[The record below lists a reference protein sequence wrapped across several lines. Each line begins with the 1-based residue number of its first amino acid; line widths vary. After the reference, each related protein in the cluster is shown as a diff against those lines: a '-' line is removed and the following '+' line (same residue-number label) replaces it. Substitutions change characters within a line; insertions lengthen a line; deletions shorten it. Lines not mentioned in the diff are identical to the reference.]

1 MASYVAPVRDI
12 RFALD
17 AIADLPKLLSLPA
30 FAHVDSP
37 TVDDLLREY
46 GRFCEE
52 VFAPLNRSGDL
63 MTSTHDPV
71 SGVVTTAP
79 GFVDAYKQYLDAGW
93 NAVPFDPDHGG
104 GGFPW
109 VINLAMQ
116 EMMNSAN
123 LGFALGPLLTQGAI
137 DALTHLGTEEQQET
151 YLRKMV
157 SGEWT
162 GTMNLTEPQAG
173 SDVGALTAKAVPA
186 DDGTWRIFGQKIFI
200 TYGEHDMTSN
210 IVHLVLARTPGG
222 PAGTKGISL
231 FIVPKF
237 LLDDDGNPGVANDV
251 RCVSI
256 EHKLGIKASPTCV
269 MAYGDTG
276 EGAVGYLLGQEFQGM
291 RGMFIM
297 MNNARLSVGVQGLSI
312 AERAYQ
318 DAAQYALERVQGRP
332 IGGQLGDTIIGHP
345 DVRRMLLTMRSQIE
359 AVRGVT
365 YLNANLLD
373 VAKHD
378 SDADVRQNAQELADI
393 LTPISKG
400 WGTDLGVEIASLAVQ
415 VYGGMGFI
423 EETGVAQHYRD
434 ARILPIYEG
443 TNGIQALDLVGRKLG
458 LRGGAAFA
466 QMLDSVEASAAELA
480 SADLGQMADG
490 LSCAVG
496 SIRKTATAIGTSEQV
511 AVMSGATAFLRAVSN
526 TVGGWM
532 MARQALAARAAL
544 AAGDDSDGYYQ
555 AKLVTAQFFYEQILV
570 TVDGLCQQTLAG
582 SEAVMA
588 LRPDQ
593 FASR

>member
-12 RFALD
+12 RFTLD
-17 AIADLPKLLSLPA
+17 AMADLQKLLSLPA
-30 FAHVDSP
+30 FAHVDSA
-37 TVDDLLREY
+37 TVDELLSEY

-52 VFAPLNRSGDL
+52 VFAPLNRSGDIV
-63 MTSTHDPV
+63 TSTHDPV
-71 SGVVTTAP
+71 TGIVTTAP

-137 DALTHLGTEEQQET
+137 DALTHIGSEEQQES
-151 YLRKMV
+151 YLRKLV

-162 GTMNLTEPQAG
+162 ATMNLTEPQAG
-173 SDVGALTAKAVPA
+173 SDVGALTTKAVPA
-186 DDGTWRIFGQKIFI
+186 PDGTWRIFGQKIFI
-200 TYGEHDMTSN
+200 TYGEHDMTNN
-210 IVHLVLARTPGG
+210 IIHLVLARTPGA

-237 LLDDDGNPGVANDV
+237 VLDDNGEPGAANDV

-269 MAYGDTG
+269 MAYGDG

-291 RGMFIM
+291 RGMFVM

-318 DAAQYALERVQGRP
+318 DAVQYSLDRVQGRP
-332 IGGQLGDTIIGHP
+332 IGGRVGDTIIGHP

-378 SDADVRQNAQELADI
+378 ADADVRQKAQEFADI
-393 LTPISKG
+393 FTPISKG
-400 WGTDLGVEIASLAVQ
+400 WGTDLAVELASLAVQ
-415 VYGGMGFI
+415 VFGGMGFI

-466 QMLDSVEASAAELA
+466 QMLDMVEATAAELA
-480 SADLGQMADG
+480 SAEFGQMAAG
-490 LSCAVG
+490 LSAAVG
-496 SIRKTATAIGTSEQV
+496 SIRKTATALGSTEQV

-526 TVGGWM
+526 MVGGWM
-532 MARQALAARAAL
+532 MGRQALAAQAAISDG
-544 AAGDDSDGYYQ
+544 GDADGYYQ
-555 AKLVTAQFFYEQILV
+555 AKLVTARFFYEQVLI
-570 TVDGLCQQTLAG
+570 TVDGLCQQTVAG
-582 SEAVMA
+582 SEAIMA
-588 LRPDQ
+588 MRPDQ

>member
-17 AIADLPKLLSLPA
+17 VLADLPHLLTLPG
-30 FAHVDSP
+30 FEQIDSA
-37 TVDDLLREY
+37 TVDELLAEY

-52 VFAPLNRSGDL
+52 VFAPIDRDGDKVGARL
-63 MTSTHDPV
+63 DPTTNM
-71 SGVVTTAP
+71 VTTAP
-79 GFVDAYKQYLDAGW
+79 GFVAAYKQYLDAGW
-93 NAVPFDPDHGG
+93 NAVPFDPAHGG

-116 EMMNSAN
+116 EMMNGAN
-123 LGFALGPLLTQGAI
+123 LAFALGPLLTQGSI
-137 DALTHLGTEEQQET
+137 DALTHIGTEEQQEK

-173 SDVGALTAKAVPA
+173 SDVGALTTKALPA
-186 DDGTWRIFGQKIFI
+186 PDGSWRVFGQKIYI
-200 TYGEHDMTSN
+200 TYGEHDMTEN
-210 IVHLVLARTPGG
+210 IVHLVLARTPGA

-237 LLDDDGNPGVANDV
+237 VPNDDGTIGAKNDV
-251 RCVSI
+251 KCVSI
-256 EHKLGIKASPTCV
+256 EHKLGINGSPTCV
-269 MAYGDTG
+269 MAYGDDG
-276 EGAVGYLLGQEFQGM
+276 EGAIGFMIGEENAGM

-297 MNNARLSVGVQGLSI
+297 MNNARLSVGVQGLAV

-318 DAAQYALERVQGRP
+318 DAVQYAMERVQGRVVA
-332 IGGQLGDTIIGHP
+332 GGAGNTIIGHP
-345 DVRRMLLTMRSQIE
+345 DVRRMLLLMKSQIE
-359 AVRGVT
+359 AVRGLT
-365 YLNANLLD
+365 YLNAAALD
-373 VAKHD
+373 VARRHT
-378 SDADVRQNAQELADI
+378 DADTRQHASDLADVLI
-393 LTPISKG
+393 PMSKG

-415 VYGGMGFI
+415 VFGGMGFV

-458 LRGGAAFA
+458 LRGGAAFNDL
-466 QMLDSVEASAAELA
+466 LDAIEGTAGHLADAGLGDMSIEL
-480 SADLGQMADG
+480 SF
-490 LSCAVG
+490 AVG
-496 SIRKTATAIGTSEQV
+496 AVRKAATTLGGGEPLDA
-511 AVMSGATAFLRAVSN
+511 MSGATAFLRAAST

-532 MARQALAARAAL
+532 MGRQALAAHASAA
-544 AAGDDSDGYYQ
+544 DDDYSA
-555 AKLVTAQFFYEQILV
+555 AKLVTARFFFEQVLV
-570 TVDGLCQQTLAG
+570 GVEALCDQAVTG
-582 SEAVMA
+582 STSIMA

>member
-17 AIADLPKLLSLPA
+17 VQADLAGVLALPG
-30 FAHVDSP
+30 FEHVDSG
-37 TVDDLLREY
+37 TVDELLGEY

-52 VFAPLNRSGDL
+52 VFAPLNRSGDTV
-63 MTSTHDPV
+63 TSTYDPAT
-71 SGVVTTAP
+71 SKVTTAP
-79 GFVDAYKQYLDAGW
+79 GFVDAYQRYIDAGW
-93 NAVPFDPDHGG
+93 NAVPFDPAHGG

-116 EMMNSAN
+116 EMMNSSN
-123 LGFALGPLLTQGAI
+123 LGFALSPLLTQGAI
-137 DALTHLGTEEQQET
+137 DALTHIGSEEQQET

-173 SDVGALTAKAVPA
+173 SDVGALTTKAIPA
-186 DDGTWRIFGQKIFI
+186 EDGSYRLFGQKIYI

-210 IVHLVLARTPGG
+210 IIHMVLARIPGA

-237 LLDDDGNPGVANDV
+237 LVDDSGNAGAANDV

-256 EHKLGIKASPTCV
+256 EHKLGIKSSPTCV
-269 MAYGDTG
+269 MAYGDSG
-276 EGAVGYLLGQEFQGM
+276 EGAVGYMLGQENAGM

-297 MNNARLSVGVQGLSI
+297 MNNARLSVGVQGLAI

-318 DAAQYALERVQGRP
+318 DAVQYAMERVQGRVVATDA
-332 IGGQLGDTIIGHP
+332 GATIIGHP
-345 DVRRMLLTMRSQIE
+345 DVRRMLLMMKSQIE
-359 AVRGVT
+359 AVRGLT
-365 YLNANLLD
+365 YLNAQALD
-373 VAKHD
+373 TSHRHP
-378 SDADVRQNAQELADI
+378 DADVRERAAELADI
-393 LTPISKG
+393 LTPMSKG

-415 VYGGMGFI
+415 VFGGMGFI

-458 LRGGAAFA
+458 LRGGGVFA
-466 QMLDSVEASAAELA
+466 DLLSAIDGAV
-480 SADLGQMADG
+480 ADLGVAGLGDMAG
-490 LSCAVG
+490 ALSLAAGEVQKAALTLAG
-496 SIRKTATAIGTSEQV
+496 SDTT
-511 AVMSGATAFLRAVSN
+511 AVMSGATPFLRAAS
-526 TVGGWM
+526 TLVGGWM
-532 MARQALAARAAL
+532 MARQAIAAH
-544 AAGDDSDGYYQ
+544 AAGETDDYMT
-555 AKLVTAQFFYEQILV
+555 AKLVTARFYFEQILV
-570 TVDGLCQQTLAG
+570 GVDGLCHQAIAG
-582 SEAVMA
+582 SASIMA
-588 LRPDQ
+588 LKPEQ

>member
-17 AIADLPKLLSLPA
+17 VMADLPQLLSLPG
-30 FAHVDSP
+30 FTHVDSA
-37 TVDDLLREY
+37 TVDELLSEY

-52 VFAPLNRSGDL
+52 VFAPLDRSGDIV
-63 MTSTHDPV
+63 TSTHDAV
-71 SGVVTTAP
+71 TGAVTTAP

-93 NAVPFDPDHGG
+93 NAVPFDPAHGG

-137 DALTHLGTEEQQET
+137 DALTHIGTEEQQET

-173 SDVGALTAKAVPA
+173 SDVGALTTKAVPA
-186 DDGTWRIFGQKIFI
+186 ADGTWRIFGQKIFI
-200 TYGEHDMTSN
+200 TYGEHDMTNN
-210 IVHLVLARTPGG
+210 IIHLVLARTPGA

-231 FIVPKF
+231 FVVPKF
-237 LLDDDGNPGVANDV
+237 LLDDAGNPAAANDV
-251 RCVSI
+251 RCVGI

-269 MAYGDTG
+269 MAYGDAG
-276 EGAVGYLLGQEFQGM
+276 EGAVGYMLGQEFQGM
-291 RGMFIM
+291 RGMFVM
-297 MNNARLSVGVQGLSI
+297 MNNARLSVGVQGLSV

-318 DAAQYALERVQGRP
+318 NAAQYALERVQGRP
-332 IGGQLGDTIIGHP
+332 IGGQVGDSIIGHP

-359 AVRGVT
+359 AVRGLLF
-365 YLNANLLD
+365 LNARTLD
-373 VAKHD
+373 VSMHHA
-378 SDADVRQNAQELADI
+378 DASERERARELADV
-393 LTPISKG
+393 LTPLSKA
-400 WGTDLGVEIASLAVQ
+400 WGTDLAVEIASLAIQ

-423 EETGVAQHYRD
+423 EETGVAQQYRD

-443 TNGIQALDLVGRKLG
+443 TNGIQALDLVGRKMG
-458 LRGGAAFA
+458 MRGGAAFSD
-466 QMLDSVEASAAELA
+466 MLQLIEHTASDLA
-480 SADLGQMADG
+480 SAGLGEMAAG
-490 LSCAVG
+490 LSSAVAVVG
-496 SIRKTATAIGTSEQV
+496 KTAGALAGSQQV
-511 AVMSGATAFLRAVSN
+511 EVMSGATAFLRAVSN

-532 MARQALAARAAL
+532 MGRQALAAQAAV
-544 AAGDDSDGYYQ
+544 AAGADDGYYA
-555 AKLVTAQFFYEQILV
+555 AKLVTAQFYFEQILV
-570 TVDGLCQQTLAG
+570 TVDGLCQQTLCG
-582 SEAVMA
+582 SDAIMA

>member
-17 AIADLPKLLSLPA
+17 VQADLAGVLAMPGFEHVDTGTVDELLS
-30 FAHVDSP
+30 
-37 TVDDLLREY
+37 EY

-52 VFAPLNRSGDL
+52 VFAPLNRSGDTV
-63 MTSTHDPV
+63 TSTYDPTT
-71 SGVVTTAP
+71 SKVTTAP
-79 GFVDAYKQYLDAGW
+79 GFVDAYQQYIDAGW
-93 NAVPFDPDHGG
+93 NAVPFDPAHGG

-116 EMMNSAN
+116 EMMNSSN
-123 LGFALGPLLTQGAI
+123 LGFALSPLLTQGAI
-137 DALTHLGTEEQQET
+137 DALTHIGSEEQQET

-173 SDVGALTAKAVPA
+173 SDVGALTTKAVPA
-186 DDGTWRIFGQKIFI
+186 GDGTYRLFGQKIYI

-210 IVHLVLARTPGG
+210 IIHMVLARIPGA

-237 LLDDDGNPGVANDV
+237 LVDDNGNAGVANDV

-256 EHKLGIKASPTCV
+256 EHKLGIKSSPTCV
-269 MAYGDTG
+269 MAYGDSG
-276 EGAVGYLLGQEFQGM
+276 EGAVGYMLGQENAGM

-297 MNNARLSVGVQGLSI
+297 MNNARLSVGVQGLAI

-318 DAAQYALERVQGRP
+318 DAVQYAMERVQGRVVAADA
-332 IGGQLGDTIIGHP
+332 GATIIGHP
-345 DVRRMLLTMRSQIE
+345 DVRRMLLLMKSQIE
-359 AVRGVT
+359 AVRGLT
-365 YLNANLLD
+365 YLNAKALD
-373 VAKHD
+373 TANHHP
-378 SDADVRQNAQELADI
+378 DAEVRQRSAELADI
-393 LTPISKG
+393 LTPMSKG

-415 VYGGMGFI
+415 VFGGMGFI

-458 LRGGAAFA
+458 LRGGGVF
-466 QMLDSVEASAAELA
+466 
-480 SADLGQMADG
+480 ADLLSAIDATITDLGGAGLGDMAG
-490 LSCAVG
+490 ALSLAVG
-496 SIRKTATAIGTSEQV
+496 EVKKAALTLAGSETT
-511 AVMSGATAFLRAVSN
+511 AVMSGATPFLRATS
-526 TVGGWM
+526 TLVGGWM
-532 MARQALAARAAL
+532 MARQALAAHAAP
-544 AAGDDSDGYYQ
+544 ADDDYMA
-555 AKLVTAQFFYEQILV
+555 AKLVTARFYFEQVLV
-570 TVDGLCQQTLAG
+570 SVDGLCQQAIAG
-582 SEAVMA
+582 GASIMA
-588 LRPDQ
+588 LKPEQ

>member
-17 AIADLPKLLSLPA
+17 VQADLAGVLALPG
-30 FAHVDSP
+30 FEHVDTG
-37 TVDDLLREY
+37 TVDELLGEY

-52 VFAPLNRSGDL
+52 VFAPLNRSGDTV
-63 MTSTHDPV
+63 TSTYDPAT
-71 SGVVTTAP
+71 SKVTTAP
-79 GFVDAYKQYLDAGW
+79 GFVDAYQRYIDAGW
-93 NAVPFDPDHGG
+93 NAVPFDPAHGG

-116 EMMNSAN
+116 EMMNSSN
-123 LGFALGPLLTQGAI
+123 LGFALSPLLTQGAI
-137 DALTHLGTEEQQET
+137 DALTHIGNEEQQET

-173 SDVGALTAKAVPA
+173 SDVGALTTKAVPA
-186 DDGTWRIFGQKIFI
+186 GDGTYRLFGQKIFI

-210 IVHLVLARTPGG
+210 IIHMVLARIPGA

-237 LLDDDGNPGVANDV
+237 LVDENGNAGVANDV

-256 EHKLGIKASPTCV
+256 EHKLGIKSSPTCV
-269 MAYGDTG
+269 MAYGDSG
-276 EGAVGYLLGQEFQGM
+276 EGAVGYMLGQENAGM

-297 MNNARLSVGVQGLSI
+297 MNNARLSVGVQGLAV

-318 DAAQYALERVQGRP
+318 DAVQYAMERVQGRVVA
-332 IGGQLGDTIIGHP
+332 GDAGATIIGHP
-345 DVRRMLLTMRSQIE
+345 DVRRMLLLMKSQIE
-359 AVRGVT
+359 AVRGLT
-365 YLNANLLD
+365 YLNAQALD
-373 VAKHD
+373 TSHHHPD
-378 SDADVRQNAQELADI
+378 PDVRERAAELADI
-393 LTPISKG
+393 LTPMSKG

-415 VYGGMGFI
+415 VFGGMGFI

-458 LRGGAAFA
+458 LRGGGVFA
-466 QMLDSVEASAAELA
+466 DLLSAIDSTI
-480 SADLGQMADG
+480 ADLGANGLGDMAG
-490 LSCAVG
+490 ALSLAAGEVQKAALTLAG
-496 SIRKTATAIGTSEQV
+496 SDPTAM
-511 AVMSGATAFLRAVSN
+511 MSGATPFLRATS
-526 TVGGWM
+526 TLVGGWM
-532 MARQALAARAAL
+532 MARQAIAAHA
-544 AAGDDSDGYYQ
+544 DDHHDDYMA
-555 AKLVTAQFFYEQILV
+555 AKLVTARFFFEQVLV
-570 TVDGLCQQTLAG
+570 DVDSLCHQAIAG
-582 SEAVMA
+582 SASIMA
-588 LRPDQ
+588 LKPEQ

>member
-17 AIADLPKLLSLPA
+17 VQADLADVLALPG
-30 FAHVDSP
+30 FEHVDSG
-37 TVDDLLREY
+37 TVDELLGEY

-52 VFAPLNRSGDL
+52 VFAPLNRTGDTV
-63 MTSTHDPV
+63 TSTYDPTT
-71 SGVVTTAP
+71 SKVTTAP
-79 GFVDAYKQYLDAGW
+79 GFVDAYQRYIAAGW
-93 NAVPFDPDHGG
+93 NAVPFDPAHGG

-116 EMMNSAN
+116 EMMNSSN
-123 LGFALGPLLTQGAI
+123 LGFALSPLLTQGAI
-137 DALTHLGTEEQQET
+137 DALTHIGSEEQQET

-173 SDVGALTAKAVPA
+173 SDVGALTTKAVPA
-186 DDGTWRIFGQKIFI
+186 GDGTYRLFGQKIYI

-210 IVHLVLARTPGG
+210 IIHMVLARIPGA

-231 FIVPKF
+231 FIVPKY
-237 LLDDDGNPGVANDV
+237 LVDDNGNPGVANDV

-256 EHKLGIKASPTCV
+256 EHKLGIKSSPTCV
-269 MAYGDTG
+269 MAYGDSA
-276 EGAVGYLLGQEFQGM
+276 EGAVGFMLGQENAGM

-297 MNNARLSVGVQGLSI
+297 MNNARLSVGVQGLAI

-318 DAAQYALERVQGRP
+318 DAVQYAMERVQGRVVA
-332 IGGQLGDTIIGHP
+332 GDAGATIIGHP
-345 DVRRMLLTMRSQIE
+345 DVRRMLLMMKSQIE
-359 AVRGVT
+359 AVRGLT
-365 YLNANLLD
+365 YLNAQALD
-373 VAKHD
+373 TSHHHP
-378 SDADVRQNAQELADI
+378 DADVRVRASELADI
-393 LTPISKG
+393 LTPMSKG

-415 VYGGMGFI
+415 VFGGMGFI

-458 LRGGAAFA
+458 LRGGAVFGD
-466 QMLDSVEASAAELA
+466 LLSAIESTVAELSTAGLGDMAGALSLA
-480 SADLGQMADG
+480 SGEVQKAALTLAGSDPTTAMA
-490 LSCAVG
+490 
-496 SIRKTATAIGTSEQV
+496 
-511 AVMSGATAFLRAVSN
+511 GATPFLRATS
-526 TVGGWM
+526 TLVGGWM
-532 MARQALAARAAL
+532 MARQAIAVHAA
-544 AAGDDSDGYYQ
+544 DDPDGYMA
-555 AKLVTAQFFYEQILV
+555 AKLVTAKFFFEQVLV
-570 TVDGLCQQTLAG
+570 SVEGLCHQSTAG
-582 SEAVMA
+582 SASIMA
-588 LRPDQ
+588 LKPEQ